1 LIFCVSQH
9 ARQRAAPRKPIRGRH
24 VKFVVGLA
32 DREDGPAGEAPL
44 RECGDRIVQ
53 SGPARNQAE
62 GGVEAAGGD
71 FGAEN
76 PGQWMTHCHNLYHA
90 PESGMMAILGYQA

>member
-1 LIFCVSQH
+1 MI
-9 ARQRAAPRKPIRGRH
+9 
-24 VKFVVGLA
+24 GLA

-62 GGVEAAGGD
+62 DGVEAAGGD
-71 FGAEN
+71 LDAALQAAPGCTAVPGHLKAQFCSLCE
-76 PGQWMTHCHNLYHA
+76 PGQM
-90 PESGMMAILGYQA
+90 